1 MLKIYLRNMPKK
13 LNSQGQIL
21 IVVLLIM
28 VVALAIGLS
37 VATRS
42 LTNLR
47 VSTQSEFSQRAFSAA
62 EAGIEKALGSGNANF
77 ADNFTVDVGGSSVAV
92 DVTSQSLAY
101 VESVLASGGVQEI
114 KVDTQA
120 PQNRTATSIVLYWG
134 NNATGS
140 DERTNVPS
148 IEYTLVDVDGSG
160 NVIIPPNVGS
170 VRGKAAMNPPGS
182 TRANGFLTGTAPAS
196 GFTSPGGKSFQ
207 AKTEIF
213 LNANTKIVRIRA
225 IYNTATIYVESGT
238 SSINV
243 SPAVIPQ
250 QVDITVSKA
259 KVPIGEEGGQSNLTR
274 AVQVVKSKPA
284 LPAIFDYVLF
294 GANGIIKQ

>member
-1 MLKIYLRNMPKK
+1 MLKTYLLNMPKRNK
-13 LNSQGQIL
+13 SQGQIL
-21 IVVLLIM
+21 IVILLIM

-92 DVTSQSLAY
+92 DVTSQSLNY
-101 VESVLASGGVQEI
+101 VESVLSSGGVQEI
-114 KVDTQA
+114 KVDTA
-120 PQNRTATSIVLYWG
+120 DGRTANSIVLYWG
-134 NNATGS
+134 NNATDS
-140 DERTNVPS
+140 DEKTNQPS
-148 IEYTLVDVDGSG
+148 IEYTLIDVDGSN
-160 NVIIPPNVGS
+160 NVTIPANAGQVK
-170 VRGKAAMNPPGS
+170 GKAAYNPQGS
-182 TRANGFLTGTAPAS
+182 GRSNGFLVGDLPAS
-196 GFTSPGGKSFQ
+196 GFSSPGGKSFQ

-213 LNANTKIVRIRA
+213 LNPNTKLVRIRA
-225 IYNTATIYVESGT
+225 IYNSATIYVESGT
-238 SSINV
+238 TSINA
-243 SPAVIPQ
+243 SPAIIPQ
-250 QVDITVSKA
+250 QVDVTVSKA
-259 KVPIGEEGGQSNLTR
+259 QVPIGEEGGQSNLTR

-294 GANGIIKQ
+294 GANGIVKQ